1 MGAHDYIGNFVQN
14 GTVEPIQMTEE
25 AKAGF
30 LPQAVK
36 GVTFNGQ
43 VYAVPY
49 AVENV
54 VLFRNTSLAPE
65 APKTIDE
72 MVEIGKRLRAEGKV
86 KEILALP
93 VGQNGDAYHSY
104 PIYTSGGGY
113 LFGVDDKGNY
123 DPADLG
129 VAKPAAVRRSR
140 SSPNLARRAR
150 RPKTFDHCG

>member
-93 VGQNGDAYHSY
+93 VGQNGDAYHSSY
-104 PIYTSGGGY
+104 SAG
-113 LFGVDDKGNY
+113 
-123 DPADLG
+123 
-129 VAKPAAVRRSR
+129 
-140 SSPNLARRAR
+140 
-150 RPKTFDHCG
+150 